1 MDRGCKDVICLAGK
15 RKITA
20 EPFPRKEFRNQIQH
34 KGEMSPVS
42 WKLTIISCVETLTFS
57 DIMGLFFFSRP
68 LGTDNVL
75 RNYTKLAQQRG
86 FALETKIWIFL
97 PVQREWGHEDVDEW
111 HVWLGGL
118 AGSCGMPRWHPELAF
133 RTFSCRCLKRKAPLS
148 VKSVFGGG
156 GLSK

>member
-1 MDRGCKDVICLAGK
+1 MDRGCKDVIYLAGK

-57 DIMGLFFFSRP
+57 DIMDLFFFSRP

-75 RNYTKLAQQRG
+75 RNYTKLAQQQG

-111 HVWLGGL
+111 HVWL
-118 AGSCGMPRWHPELAF
+118 
-133 RTFSCRCLKRKAPLS
+133 
-148 VKSVFGGG
+148 
-156 GLSK
+156 